1 MKSDAPHYGKQ
12 SLRLLTYNIQVGIE
26 TRAFHH
32 YLTGGWR
39 HILPC
44 PTRRSNLDRT
54 VRILHGFDLVAL
66 QETDGGSLR
75 SGNIN
80 QVEYLAQKADFPF
93 WWMRVNRRL
102 GRFATHSM
110 GLLSRYRP
118 REIHEL
124 PLPGRIPGRGAIL
137 ARFGE
142 GKESLLVI
150 VAHLSLG
157 RRSRGQQLSYLRK
170 LIGAESHVVLMGDL
184 NCTSEQLMRDPALQE
199 TNLSASPEALASYP
213 SWRPRRNLDHILV
226 SPSLRVEHT
235 QVLHHHTV
243 SDHLPLAMELSLP
256 KSVNLDAPPA
266 WAPALAHQ

>member
-1 MKSDAPHYGKQ
+1 MKPDDPHCEKQ

-32 YLTGGWR
+32 YFTGGWR

-54 VRILHGFDLVAL
+54 VKILHGFDLVAL

-157 RRSRGQQLSYLRK
+157 RRSRGQQLSYLRR

-184 NCTSEQLMRDPALQE
+184 NCTSEQLMRDPALRE
-199 TNLSASPEALASYP
+199 TNLRTSPEALASYP

-256 KSVNLDAPPA
+256 ESVNLDAAPA
-266 WAPALAHQ
+266 WTPGLAHQ